1 MQRFDG
7 KVAFVTGAA
16 SGIGLATMTR
26 LGREGAK
33 IFAAD
38 INAGQLAEEVAKLS
52 EEGVDIHSRTLDVT
66 DEADCRAAVEQCV
79 AQFGKL
85 DVLCN
90 IAGMVLTKNFAD
102 VSVAEWDRVMTVNT
116 RSVFV
121 LCQAAM
127 PHLLKAG
134 GNIVNIS
141 SAAGL
146 QGLPYNSAYC
156 ASKGAVLLL
165 SKSLAVEFAGRGV
178 RVNAVCPGAVDTPLI
193 KGLQIPE
200 GADMALYGRMSPLTS
215 YFAQAEEIAGSVAYL
230 ASDEARFVTGSALV
244 IDGGQTAI

>member
-1 MQRFDG
+1 MTRFNG

-16 SGIGLATMTR
+16 SGIGLASVAR
-26 LGREGAK
+26 LATEGARVL
-33 IFAAD
+33 ASD
-38 INAGQLAEEVAKLS
+38 INAELLTQETARLRG
-52 EEGVDIHSRTLDVT
+52 EGLQIHSRVLDVT
-66 DEADCRAAVEQCV
+66 DEADCRAAVEECV

-85 DVLCN
+85 DILCN
-90 IAGMVLTKNFAD
+90 VAGMVLTKNFLD
-102 VSVAEWDRVMTVNT
+102 VTGEEWDRVMSVNT

-127 PHLLKAG
+127 PHLLESG

-165 SKSLAVEFAGRGV
+165 SKSLAVEFASRGV
-178 RVNAVCPGAVDTPLI
+178 RVNAICPGAVDTPLVKNI
-193 KGLQIPE
+193 QIPE
-200 GADMALYGRMSPLTS
+200 GADMALYGRMFPLTG
-215 YFAQAEEIAGSVAYL
+215 YYAQPEEIAGAVAYL
-230 ASDEARFVTGSALV
+230 ASHEAKFVTGSALV
-244 IDGGQTAI
+244 IDGGQTAV

>member
-1 MQRFDG
+1 MKRFQG

-16 SGIGLATMTR
+16 SGIGLATMAR
-26 LGREGAK
+26 LGREGAQV
-33 IFAAD
+33 FAVD
-38 INAGQLAEEVAKLS
+38 INAEQLAREAAGLAG
-52 EEGVDIHSRTLDVT
+52 EGVAVRSLALDVS
-66 DEADCRAAVEQCV
+66 DEAACRAAIAQCV
-79 AQFGKL
+79 AEFGKL

-90 IAGMVLTKNFAD
+90 IAGMALTKNFAD
-102 VSVAEWDRVMTVNT
+102 VSAADWDRVMTVNT

-127 PHLLKAG
+127 PHLLETA

-165 SKSLAVEFAGRGV
+165 SKSLAAEFAGRGV
-178 RVNAVCPGAVDTPLI
+178 RVNAVCPGAVDTPLVKDI
-193 KGLQIPE
+193 QIPE
-200 GADMALYGRMSPLTS
+200 GADMALYGRMFPLTS

-230 ASDEARFVTGSALV
+230 ASDEARFITGSALV

>member
-1 MQRFDG
+1 
-7 KVAFVTGAA
+7 
-16 SGIGLATMTR
+16 
-26 LGREGAK
+26 
-33 IFAAD
+33 
-38 INAGQLAEEVAKLS
+38 
-52 EEGVDIHSRTLDVT
+52 
-66 DEADCRAAVEQCV
+66 
-79 AQFGKL
+79 
-85 DVLCN
+85 
-90 IAGMVLTKNFAD
+90 
-102 VSVAEWDRVMTVNT
+102 
-116 RSVFV
+116 
-121 LCQAAM
+121 
-127 PHLLKAG
+127 
-134 GNIVNIS
+134 
-141 SAAGL
+141 L

-200 GADMALYGRMSPLTS
+200 GADLALYGRMSPLTS